1 MIRNNYESIF
11 YFEGVQTYQSPGAT
25 ARFMYYYYTHL
36 TCVIAILGHIL
47 KGKGTL
53 FFTYFIYELR
63 KCDVTDDMP
72 KEKKIVKKEK
82 ERKKMIKHLILLL
95 KEG

>member
-1 MIRNNYESIF
+1 
-11 YFEGVQTYQSPGAT
+11 VQTYQSPGVT
-25 ARFMYYYYTHL
+25 VRFMYYYYTHL

-72 KEKKIVKKEK
+72 KEKKNSKKRKRKKEDDK
-82 ERKKMIKHLILLL
+82 TSYTAFERGMSNALL
-95 KEG
+95 